1 MKIIFHRKENHGILS
16 ELGEKNAE
24 RVTTIRSSLNEN
36 DLIERRRYDVHTFMR
51 IVKLRKI
58 KLPGLRNDS
67 KKFVQPLPAPELL
80 NIFDKPFLLFAYCLF
95 L

>member
-36 DLIERRRYDVHTFMR
+36 DLIERRRYDFHTFMQ
-51 IVKLRKI
+51 IAKLRKI
-58 KLPGLRNDS
+58 KLPGLRNDP
-67 KKFVQPLPAPELL
+67 KKFLKLFSATELL
-80 NIFDKPFLLFAYCLF
+80 NIFDK
-95 L
+95 

>member
-1 MKIIFHRKENHGILS
+1 MSTIHLSKRFSFHKTNMKIIFHRKENHGILS

-24 RVTTIRSSLNEN
+24 QVTTIRSSLNEN

-51 IVKLRKI
+51 IVRLRKI

-67 KKFVQPLPAPELL
+67 KNYL
-80 NIFDKPFLLFAYCLF
+80 NGYRIFEYF
-95 L
+95 